1 MWTHNYNKRQNGSI
15 TEQSASCTRIK
26 EKRPC
31 PPGIRKRFIDEVAFE
46 LSWEDRIL
54 MCLGKV
60 GGEEMLR
67 D

>member
-1 MWTHNYNKRQNGSI
+1 MWKHNYNKRQSGTI
-15 TEQSASCTRIK
+15 TEQSTSCTRME

-31 PPGIRKRFIDEVAFE
+31 PTGIRKSFIDEVAFE

-67 D
+67 K